1 MGRLIHLFFL
11 FLPLCL
17 QGAFNSFDKDKIEIL
32 KHFDL
37 PPSFLKDSYLHDYY
51 DESKKE
57 WDRDGFSDSAENC
70 DMFIPLLSSLIAQSD
85 LPSEFLYIAFTESR
99 LATMSSSSRGA
110 SGLWQFVEKTGKLH
124 GLTINQY
131 VDERRDHIKST
142 RAAITYLSNLHQM
155 FGKWYL
161 ALMAYNCGEGR
172 LQKAIRKAKSTDV
185 NVLADPKRQ
194 YIPKETR
201 RYIRK
206 VVAQALLASE
216 EPFKSQIQTYCNNN
230 GEVPVTTVY
239 LPEGEDID
247 RIAAVLEMP
256 KTHLKKLNT
265 HLRNQKTPPTDDV
278 YPVYIPSDKLYAMQQ
293 RYRTKGFKGFF
304 VLHRAKEGETIASIS
319 KRYNVPVSWIQ
330 EENELDQ
337 KVLVANQKIRIPVN
351 KPLLKSRFY
360 IAQEGDTLISIA
372 GLYQMSVEQLKE
384 INPFIGTKLKGG
396 ERINVDK

>member
-1 MGRLIHLFFL
+1 MVKIARLLFL
-11 FLPLCL
+11 FLPIYLY
-17 QGAFNSFDKDKIEIL
+17 GAFNVTDKEKIEIL

-37 PPSFLKDSYLHDYY
+37 PPSFLKDAYLHDFY
-51 DESKKE
+51 DQSKKE
-57 WDRDGFSDSAENC
+57 WERYGFSDSAENC

-110 SGLWQFVEKTGKLH
+110 SGLWQFVEKTGKIH
-124 GLTINQY
+124 GLKIDQY

-172 LQKAIRKAKSTDV
+172 LQKAIRKAKTTDI
-185 NVLADPKRQ
+185 NVLADPKRK
-194 YIPKETR
+194 YIPYETR

-206 VVAQALLASE
+206 IVAQALLSSE
-216 EPFKSQIQTYCNNN
+216 EPFKSQIQSYCSIGNDL
-230 GEVPVTTVY
+230 PVTTVY

-256 KTHLKKLNT
+256 KSNLKKLNT
-265 HLRNQKTPPTDDV
+265 HLRNEKTPPTNDV
-278 YPVYIPSDKLYAMQQ
+278 YPVYIPSEKLYEMQQ
-293 RYRTKGFKGFF
+293 KFRTKGFKGFF
-304 VLHRAKEGETIASIS
+304 VLHRAKEGETVASIS
-319 KRYNVPVSWIQ
+319 KRYNVPISWIQ
-330 EENELDQ
+330 EENQLDQ

-360 IAQEGDTLISIA
+360 IAQEGDTLISVA
-372 GLYQMSVEQLKE
+372 GLYQMSAERLKE
-384 INPFIGTKLKGG
+384 INPFLGSKLKGG
-396 ERINVDK
+396 ERINVEN